1 MQLTDEKVQ
10 EVIEE
15 FWQLNASKAPIKDFL
30 PFVSPDIYIELGF
43 MDIKFKGIAEFADHQ
58 IGKLCF
64 FDQSFELLS
73 ISTTIAD
80 DIATSETKGV
90 WYASTW
96 VQNAAYSQKLIADVN
111 HTWKIRASRDTNRA
125 IMLGH
130 VCDAM
135 KYREGFAPRATPE
148 DFHLKIK

>member
-1 MQLTDEKVQ
+1 MQNTDKNVQ
-10 EVIEE
+10 EVIER
-15 FWQLNASKAPIKDFL
+15 FWHLNASKAPIKDFI
-30 PFVSPDIYIELGF
+30 PIVSPDFHIELGF

-64 FDQSFELLS
+64 FDQKFEL
-73 ISTTIAD
+73 ITINTTIENN
-80 DIATSETKGV
+80 IATSVTKGV

-96 VQNAAYSQKLIADVN
+96 TQNAAYSQKLIADLD
-111 HTWKIRASRDTNRA
+111 HTWKIGISDETDKV
-125 IMLGH
+125 IILSH

-135 KYREGFAPRATPE
+135 KYREGFSPTAEPG

>member
-1 MQLTDEKVQ
+1 MQLTEKSVQ
-10 EVIEE
+10 AVIEK
-15 FWQLNASKAPIKDFL
+15 FWHLNASKAPIKDFL
-30 PFVSPDIYIELGF
+30 SLLAPDVYIELGF

-64 FDQSFELLS
+64 FDQRFELIS
-73 ISTTIAD
+73 INTTIENN
-80 DIATSETKGV
+80 IATSITKGV
-90 WYASTW
+90 WHASTW
-96 VQNAAYSQKLIADVN
+96 TQNAPYSQKLIADVD
-111 HTWKIRASRDTNRA
+111 HTWKVGLSDESDRA

-135 KYREGFAPRATPE
+135 KYREGFSPEAAPK